1 MKLENQYQ
9 DILDSAFKTNF
20 PEWEA
25 MSPLDPMKVMSESL
39 SASLA
44 QIEKRQSR
52 FSNTVLD
59 CLPALFSFEP
69 RKASLPTG
77 LFAFNPTAKLINSQK
92 IGPEAVFRFES
103 EKASVLVSPNS
114 TQILAPVLEFKQ
126 SQDTEGYHL
135 SFRQVEGNQAIRL
148 HFVSES
154 PEKMEDIRVTIYEMG
169 NIHEFCQEDLLI
181 RDTSDRL
188 GRRGSLEIEPIEGQF
203 GRGALQ
209 VEITIATEG
218 KTSGKFHPNLIECVY
233 YQQDEF
239 VELGALSGE
248 PWEEVALDATI
259 VNAPAELHIHFP
271 DDHSLRIRRIDADIL
286 KLRHTNYERFNNS
299 FFYNGVN
306 HSLILPNA
314 HKMVQ
319 RYTGGVTLLAP
330 KIHRAPAT
338 EWLDASF
345 ESTMGEYAA
354 VLEGVEPVCTLE
366 SYSPRESK
374 VEYLRRF
381 YGAIR
386 TFCSTT
392 PADREFIPEQ
402 FRARIVA
409 LDERIKCVELAID
422 EKRRQVDIYV
432 LTRYPAVGQDTQIEP
447 EIKEAVSIFATENI
461 PMEYAWSVRPFWKS
475 EPLVQLTTE
484 IHLDGNRMGI
494 LEEDVLHEK
503 ISNKLSHLI
512 LPPPFGLLV
521 AGQKYS
527 TEALL
532 TDLIKR
538 LTAPQGDNSHLRRTE
553 VKSLH
558 GLIVHGDSSKFENHL
573 TRLPGQALHPQ
584 IEVSSRIRCSD
595 NVFGLSSE
603 VSAAHA

>member
-1 MKLENQYQ
+1 MKLENQYK

-52 FSNTVLD
+52 FTNTVLD
-59 CLPALFSFEP
+59 CLPALFSFES

-77 LFAFNPTAKLINSQK
+77 LFAFNPNAKLVNSQK

-103 EKASVLVSPNS
+103 EKASVLVSPSS
-114 TQILAPVLEFKQ
+114 TQILSPVLDFKQ
-126 SQDTEGYHL
+126 SQDSEGYHL
-135 SFRQVEGNQAIRL
+135 SFRQVEGSEAIRL
-148 HFVSES
+148 HFVPES
-154 PEKMEDIRVTIYEMG
+154 TEKMEDIRVTIHEMG
-169 NIHEFCQEDLLI
+169 NVHEFCQEDLLI

-209 VEITIATEG
+209 VEITIATVG
-218 KTSGKFHPNLIECVY
+218 DANGTFHPNLIECTY
-233 YQQDEF
+233 YQQEEF

-248 PWEEVALDATI
+248 PWEEVALDSAI

-271 DDHSLRIRRIDADIL
+271 DDHSLRIRRIDTDIL
-286 KLRHTNYERFNNS
+286 KLRHANYERFNNS

-330 KIHRAPAT
+330 KIHRAPAS

-345 ESTMGEYAA
+345 EASMGEYAA
-354 VLEGVEPVCTLE
+354 VLEGVEPVCSLE
-366 SYSPRESK
+366 GYSPRESK

-386 TFCSTT
+386 TFCSAT

-402 FRARIVA
+402 FKARAIA
-409 LDERIKCVELAID
+409 LDDRIKCVELAIQD
-422 EKRRQVDIYV
+422 KQVDIYV
-432 LTRYPAVGQDTQIEP
+432 LTRFPAPGQGLQIEP
-447 EIKEAVSIFATENI
+447 EIKEAVSAFATENI
-461 PMEYAWSVRPFWKS
+461 PMEYSWSVQAFRAS
-475 EPLVQLTTE
+475 EPLIQLSTE
-484 IHLDGNRMGI
+484 VHLDGNRMGL

-512 LPPPFGLLV
+512 LPPPFGLLI

-527 TEALL
+527 KEALL
-532 TDLIKR
+532 TDLVKR

-573 TRLPGQALHPQ
+573 TRAPGQVFFPQ
-584 IEVSSRIRCSD
+584 VEVSSRIRCSE

-603 VSAAHA
+603 TGVAHA